1 MCQCLRP
8 MQPLNI
14 RIPGPDR
21 NAHLVILLG
30 NLLSLKKGQQN
41 FSANLEGSHTDQ
53 SFFRN
58 KCTDQSFFRNFSR
71 VTENKGGRE
80 QIQDPNIR
88 GREHLRE
95 TAWMCWEVAGD
106 ARMEEGLVGNFL
118 LIIQTIQKVSIP
130 GGCSLLQDEWLGDSA
145 SLV

>member
-8 MQPLNI
+8 MQSLNI

-30 NLLSLKKGQQN
+30 NLLSFKKGQQN
-41 FSANLEGSHTDQ
+41 FNANLEGSHTDQ
-53 SFFRN
+53 SFFW
-58 KCTDQSFFRNFSR
+58 NFSR

-95 TAWMCWEVAGD
+95 TAWICWEVAGD

-118 LIIQTIQKVSIP
+118 LIIQIIQKVSIP
-130 GGCSLLQDEWLGDSA
+130 GGCSLLQDE
-145 SLV
+145 

>member
-8 MQPLNI
+8 MQSLNI
-14 RIPGPDR
+14 RIPGPGR
-21 NAHLVILLG
+21 NAHLIILLR
-30 NLLSLKKGQQN
+30 NLLSLKRGQQN
-41 FSANLEGSHTDQ
+41 FNANLEGSH
-53 SFFRN
+53 
-58 KCTDQSFFRNFSR
+58 TDQSFFRNFSR

-95 TAWMCWEVAGD
+95 TAWICWEVAGD

-118 LIIQTIQKVSIP
+118 LIIQIIQKVSIP
-130 GGCSLLQDEWLGDSA
+130 GGCSLLQDKWLGDSA

>member
-21 NAHLVILLG
+21 NAHLAFLLG

-58 KCTDQSFFRNFSR
+58 KCGIFPGSQKT
-71 VTENKGGRE
+71 K
-80 QIQDPNIR
+80 
-88 GREHLRE
+88 
-95 TAWMCWEVAGD
+95 
-106 ARMEEGLVGNFL
+106 EEG
-118 LIIQTIQKVSIP
+118 T
-130 GGCSLLQDEWLGDSA
+130 DSRSKYKRKGA
-145 SLV
+145 SKRN